1 MKRVAQKYKKTL
13 SKSLRIRRRKQK
25 LIQKVERFIQNK
37 NRRNRRILFKE
48 WATYAWKRYNKTL
61 KLHGRISALDIN
73 AVKSI
78 IRKDNQNPKYLLKYS
93 LVQLFEFRG
102 RENRRFAFK
111 FIPLNYFRKVN
122 FGNWRY
128 FDDVIRDGWYENN
141 ERDVMETYVENP
153 ITYSGSDND
162 PVSHYTY
169 FNNSGTLKERFINKE
184 KTTRRLLRFFLKKGC
199 DPNDENF
206 IKNLIFKH
214 KYHCRT
220 FFLKILEM
228 CYKYGLEPNT
238 IIKVLKEKDWEKEI
252 IGITYYI
259 GPVLIEHINRLKVK
273 DTSNLCMNWAS
284 KKNFLEAITYNKG
297 SLSNLNDDVIGVIT
311 SFVYFI

>member
-1 MKRVAQKYKKTL
+1 MKRVAQKHNKTL
-13 SKSLRIRRRKQK
+13 SKRLRIRRRKQK

-102 RENRRFAFK
+102 RENRRFSFK

-128 FDDVIRDGWYENN
+128 FDDVIRDGL
-141 ERDVMETYVENP
+141 
-153 ITYSGSDND
+153 S
-162 PVSHYTY
+162 
-169 FNNSGTLKERFINKE
+169 
-184 KTTRRLLRFFLKKGC
+184 
-199 DPNDENF
+199 
-206 IKNLIFKH
+206 LI
-214 KYHCRT
+214 
-220 FFLKILEM
+220 
-228 CYKYGLEPNT
+228 
-238 IIKVLKEKDWEKEI
+238 
-252 IGITYYI
+252 
-259 GPVLIEHINRLKVK
+259 HI
-273 DTSNLCMNWAS
+273 
-284 KKNFLEAITYNKG
+284 
-297 SLSNLNDDVIGVIT
+297 
-311 SFVYFI
+311 